1 MHLTVCGSV
10 WATLL
15 VSLTR
20 GAVRAKVVED
30 TEGAVSDEAIEA
42 EGDGGDDKLPLPM
55 VMAAEA
61 GGSLSSQASTS
72 ESESSGPSSPSLGPS
87 EEG

>member
-42 EGDGGDDKLPLPM
+42 DGGGDKLPLPM
-55 VMAAEA
+55 VMAAKA

-72 ESESSGPSSPSLGPS
+72 DSESSGPSSPSLGPS